1 MLQDSLDLL
10 TGRAGWFLDLFVE
23 HMTISLIAIFFSTL
37 IGLFLGILISEKQ
50 GAAKVTLSIVN
61 IFYTI
66 PSLALLGLLIPFTGA
81 GTLTA
86 VIALTLYGLLP
97 MVKNTHT
104 GITNI
109 DPVLIEAAEG
119 MGSTRFQLLFRVK
132 LPLALP
138 VIMSGFRNMVTMT
151 ISLTTI
157 AAYIGAGGLGT
168 AIFRG
173 ISNNNMAM
181 VLVASVITAVVA
193 VVIDLVLGA
202 VEKRLNR
209 TGKRGNTK
217 RTVVVVVVVVAILA
231 AFVGVSQY
239 MQYREEQNT
248 IRVTSKSFTE
258 QTIMGE
264 MLEELIEANTDLEVE
279 YTSVNSGPTANTGLV
294 SGDYDCYVEYT
305 GTAWST
311 YFEQDTIYHDDM
323 FEELEAFYA
332 EEDITWVNELGF
344 NNTYCIAVTPELA
357 EKYDLETYSDITEV
371 CGELTLGAESEFYEH
386 EQDGFTPMCEMYGM
400 EWGKTVDIDQ
410 GLKYTA
416 IDNGEIDAVIAY
428 ATDGA
433 LQESGLVV
441 LEDDLGF
448 FPSYMAGVVARDDL
462 LEEHPEL
469 EDLFMQLDG
478 TLDDEAMSE
487 LNNRVDSKGEDPAD
501 VAHDYLASL
510 GLVDEE

>member
-1 MLQDSLDLL
+1 MLQNCLDLL
-10 TGRAGWFLDLFVE
+10 ANRSDWFLDLLVE
-23 HMTISLIAIFFSTL
+23 HLTISLIAIFFSTV
-37 IGLFLGILISEKQ
+37 IGLFLGIFISEKQ
-50 GAAKVTLSIVN
+50 GAAKATLSIVN

-81 GTLTA
+81 GTTTA

-181 VLVASVITAVVA
+181 VLIASIITAVLA

-217 RTVVVVVVVVAILA
+217 RTVVVVVIVVAILA

-239 MQYREEQNT
+239 VQYREAQNT
-248 IRVTSKSFTE
+248 IRVTSKSYTE

-264 MLEELIEANTDLEVE
+264 MLEELIEANTDIEVE
-279 YTSVNSGPTANTGLV
+279 YDSVSSSLAAHTGIT

-305 GTAWST
+305 GTAWQSYYKQEET
-311 YFEQDTIYHDDM
+311 YHETMFDD
-323 FEELEAFYA
+323 LTALYA
-332 EEDITWVNELGF
+332 EDGVSWMNKLGF
-344 NNTYCIAVTPELA
+344 NNTYCIIVTKETA

-371 CGELTLGAESEFYEH
+371 SDELTLGAEAEVFER
-386 EQDGFTPMCEMYGM
+386 EGDGYNALCEAYGM
-400 EWGKTVDIDQ
+400 EWKDTMDVDY

-416 IDNGEIDAVIAY
+416 IKAGECDALIVG
-428 ATDGA
+428 ATDGW
-433 LQESGLVV
+433 LLNDDIVR
-441 LEDDLGF
+441 LEDDQQF
-448 FPSYMAGVVARDDL
+448 FPSYEAGVVCRDEV

-469 EDLFMQLDG
+469 VELFEELDG
-478 TLDDEAMSE
+478 TFSDETMQE
-487 LNNRVDSKGEDPAD
+487 LNNRVEDDGEDPED
-501 VAHDYLASL
+501 VARDFLISQ
-510 GLVDEE
+510 GLLEE